1 MRTTHLCLIFTVKMT
16 EKTENGVMSTD
27 EDTEDTATDEEGV
40 EHVVVDTEAEVC
52 FVKMLGLS

>member
-1 MRTTHLCLIFTVKMT
+1 MT
-16 EKTENGVMSTD
+16 DKTENGVMSTD

-40 EHVVVDTEAEVC
+40 EYVVVDTEAEVW